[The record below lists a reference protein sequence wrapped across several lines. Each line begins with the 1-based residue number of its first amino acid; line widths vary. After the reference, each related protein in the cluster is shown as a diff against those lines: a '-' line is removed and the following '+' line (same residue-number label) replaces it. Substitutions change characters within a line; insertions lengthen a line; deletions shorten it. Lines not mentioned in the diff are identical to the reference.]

1 LRFGISTRVF
11 FGFVIVIV
19 AFALASL
26 YNIHRTAQLRENI
39 TYLRE
44 GVLPVEKELVRVEE
58 TLRSYH
64 RDVLG
69 QSRRRSA
76 SLERLADQ
84 IPRVNAHVF
93 ERFSQVEEG
102 IRKMVT
108 NLTLSPNDRDALQLL
123 AERVSRLQDGSLL
136 VRRIGSKTSKPT
148 SRSPAISPL
157 MERTLGSLEERA
169 SNRVVF
175 TAVTEAFIKAVEGD
189 QLDAATQ
196 VLGDLRRMVA
206 EMLRNTRMLRREV
219 SRQVTAANDRAKADE
234 RRAMGGI
241 LLASAS
247 ALLVSLIVLMLTL
260 QRIRRINILIEGVR
274 SVSRGDYGEP
284 LEVGGNDEI
293 RMLADEF
300 NQMERSLQERDQMLA
315 TQRAELMA
323 AERLATIGRMS
334 AQITHEI
341 RNPLSS
347 IGLNAE
353 LLQDEIAQIGMKDTS
368 EAVVLIKAIGG
379 EVDRLNAVTEHYLRF
394 ARLPR
399 PEPVLGDLCALV
411 QSLVDFVRPDLRHKG
426 VVIRATVG
434 TLPDVPFDANLMR
447 QALINLIRNAAEAIQ
462 EGGEV
467 DLVVDLEEEWAR
479 IHVQDN
485 GSGISGDHIEQIFEP
500 FFSTR
505 AEGTGLGLAL
515 AREIVEEHGGRVDV
529 STEVGVGTT
538 FVVRLPLT
546 TPHPGDQ
553 LEEV

>member
-1 LRFGISTRVF
+1 
-11 FGFVIVIV
+11 
-19 AFALASL
+19 
-26 YNIHRTAQLRENI
+26 
-39 TYLRE
+39 
-44 GVLPVEKELVRVEE
+44 
-58 TLRSYH
+58 
-64 RDVLG
+64 
-69 QSRRRSA
+69 
-76 SLERLADQ
+76 
-84 IPRVNAHVF
+84 
-93 ERFSQVEEG
+93 
-102 IRKMVT
+102 
-108 NLTLSPNDRDALQLL
+108 
-123 AERVSRLQDGSLL
+123 
-136 VRRIGSKTSKPT
+136 
-148 SRSPAISPL
+148 
-157 MERTLGSLEERA
+157 
-169 SNRVVF
+169 
-175 TAVTEAFIKAVEGD
+175 
-189 QLDAATQ
+189 
-196 VLGDLRRMVA
+196 
-206 EMLRNTRMLRREV
+206 
-219 SRQVTAANDRAKADE
+219 
-234 RRAMGGI
+234 MGGI